1 MEHGIKI
8 VLTGDEINRCI
19 RFAGQAALNQ
29 QRIEFGQSD
38 TDERSIPA
46 MIVDTAVGKVG
57 EAAFAK
63 YCREYHGIIVNLD
76 FNIYERGIWDDQDAL
91 INDWRIDIK
100 STKSGSKW
108 LLVDWNKLS
117 FRKHDQQLAHLY
129 IMVTVGFR
137 PSYRG
142 SVNGTLTGEAFLHG
156 GVFLDQL
163 KHPQNKD
170 SICRVLYKGDCIPN
184 TSAKLQADNYGV
196 FFKDLLSMEQV
207 MRYIQNSCP
216 PDTDCYTDPYDY
228 ETYSRPVSWN
238 EWG

>member
-1 MEHGIKI
+1 
-8 VLTGDEINRCI
+8 
-19 RFAGQAALNQ
+19 
-29 QRIEFGQSD
+29 
-38 TDERSIPA
+38 
-46 MIVDTAVGKVG
+46 
-57 EAAFAK
+57 
-63 YCREYHGIIVNLD
+63 
-76 FNIYERGIWDDQDAL
+76 
-91 INDWRIDIK
+91 
-100 STKSGSKW
+100 
-108 LLVDWNKLS
+108 
-117 FRKHDQQLAHLY
+117 
-129 IMVTVGFR
+129 MVTVGFR
-137 PSYRG
+137 PSYKG

-228 ETYSRPVSWN
+228 ETYSGPVSWN